1 MILTR
6 DKERNQQMLGYI
18 TRRLGVTFL
27 ILLGVSFTV
36 YVIFAFLPFDPASL
50 TCGKN
55 CNDPGIIEANR
66 KRLGYDLPFLMQYW
80 VFIKGL
86 FLGRTYGEGAA
97 FIDCPAPS
105 LGYSF
110 QEHACVTSLLTEAL
124 PVTLSLA
131 LGALVLWL
139 VVGIGLGVLAAR
151 YRGRAVDSAS
161 TVFVLIGTSLPTF
174 LTGLMLLVFVV
185 IKWRILPFPAGNYTP
200 FLEDPYEW
208 AQILFLPWVTLAFAY
223 AALYTRFVRSAVI
236 ETSNEDYIRTARAKG
251 LSEGTI
257 LGKHTLRAALAPI
270 TTMAGLDFAG
280 LLGGAILTETV
291 FNLPGLGRL
300 AIGAVLEY
308 DLPIIVG
315 TTILA
320 AAIVVI
326 INLVVDILY
335 AYIDPRVRIA

>member
-1 MILTR
+1 MF
-6 DKERNQQMLGYI
+6 GYI
-18 TRRLGVTFL
+18 ARRLGVTFL

-110 QEHACVTSLLTEAL
+110 QEHACVTSLLGEAL

-151 YRGRAVDSAS
+151 YRGRVVDSAS

-200 FLEDPYEW
+200 FLEDPFEW

-320 AAIVVI
+320 AAIVVV

>member
-1 MILTR
+1 
-6 DKERNQQMLGYI
+6 
-18 TRRLGVTFL
+18 
-27 ILLGVSFTV
+27 
-36 YVIFAFLPFDPASL
+36 
-50 TCGKN
+50 
-55 CNDPGIIEANR
+55 
-66 KRLGYDLPFLMQYW
+66 MQYW

-110 QEHACVTSLLTEAL
+110 QEHACVTSLLGEAL

-151 YRGRAVDSAS
+151 YRGRVVDSAS

-200 FLEDPYEW
+200 FLEDPFEW
-208 AQILFLPWVTLAFAY
+208 AQILFLPWITLAFAY

-291 FNLPGLGRL
+291 FNLAGLGRL

-320 AAIVVI
+320 AAIVVV

>member
-1 MILTR
+1 MF
-6 DKERNQQMLGYI
+6 GYI
-18 TRRLGVTFL
+18 SRRLGVTFL

-110 QEHACVTSLLTEAL
+110 QEHACVTSLLGEAL

-139 VVGIGLGVLAAR
+139 VVGVGLGVLAAR
-151 YRGRAVDSAS
+151 YRGRVVDSAS

-200 FLEDPYEW
+200 FLEDPFEW
-208 AQILFLPWVTLAFAY
+208 AQILFLPWITLAFAY

-291 FNLPGLGRL
+291 FKLPGLGRL

>member
-1 MILTR
+1 
-6 DKERNQQMLGYI
+6 MLGYI

-257 LGKHTLRAALAPI
+257 LSKHTLRAALAPI